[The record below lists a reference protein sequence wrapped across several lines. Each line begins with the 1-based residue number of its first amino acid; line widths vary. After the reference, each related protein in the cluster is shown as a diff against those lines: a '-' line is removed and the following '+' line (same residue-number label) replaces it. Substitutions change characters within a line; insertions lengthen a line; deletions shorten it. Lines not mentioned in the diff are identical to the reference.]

1 MMNEIIK
8 ERLALIQSGTIPHG
22 YKKTKAGIMPEDW
35 DGTVRAKDVFKNHT
49 DKKHNGDLEI
59 LAATQENG
67 IVPRSQIGIDIQCSE
82 EGVNGYKKVSEG
94 DFVISLRSF
103 QGGIEYS
110 EYDGI
115 VSPAY
120 TVLQPIREI
129 SDGYYRNYFK
139 TDSFI
144 QRLNGAVYGIRDG
157 KQIGYQDFGDMYIH
171 YPPVEEQ
178 KKIAE
183 ILAQCDKAIGLKGE
197 RLEEEKKKKQW
208 LIETLFN
215 AGTAMELSQCCI
227 NSGEYGINA
236 PACPYDPNLPRYIR
250 ITDIN
255 DSGKYQGDNP
265 VSVKSQDAER
275 YTLQEGD
282 LLFVRTGGT
291 VGKAYRYLPQDGKL
305 VYAGFLIKF
314 SVNQK
319 LFDPRFIYYQFA
331 TSRYRNWVSTMST
344 RSGQPG
350 INANEYGK
358 YLLSIPES
366 ITKQKRIADIL
377 EEEDRLIDCLSQE
390 INQWKAKKA
399 ALSQLLLTGIV
410 RVKP

>member
-1 MMNEIIK
+1 MNKIIK

-49 DKKHNGDLEI
+49 DKKHNGDFEI

-82 EGVNGYKKVSEG
+82 EGINGYKKVSKG

-120 TVLQPIREI
+120 TVLQPVREI

-139 TDSFI
+139 TASFI

-171 YPPVEEQ
+171 CPPVEEQ

-183 ILAQCDKAIGLKGE
+183 ILEQCDKVIALKQKCIDEEKRKKHGIVKRIFSSDAHKGWEEEPLGSICTFINGRAYKQDELLKVGKYPVLRVGNLFTKGE
-197 RLEEEKKKKQW
+197 WYYSDLELAKDKYIDSGDLIYAWSASFGPQIWTGDKVIYHYHIWKVIPHARIDKNYLHQYFMYDVGLLAKEQQGGTMSHITKEAMEKRICRFPSLTQQKEIAQLLSMVDQKMELLQSELDEWEMKKK
-208 LIETLFN
+208 
-215 AGTAMELSQCCI
+215 
-227 NSGEYGINA
+227 
-236 PACPYDPNLPRYIR
+236 
-250 ITDIN
+250 
-255 DSGKYQGDNP
+255 
-265 VSVKSQDAER
+265 
-275 YTLQEGD
+275 
-282 LLFVRTGGT
+282 
-291 VGKAYRYLPQDGKL
+291 
-305 VYAGFLIKF
+305 
-314 SVNQK
+314 
-319 LFDPRFIYYQFA
+319 
-331 TSRYRNWVSTMST
+331 
-344 RSGQPG
+344 
-350 INANEYGK
+350 
-358 YLLSIPES
+358 
-366 ITKQKRIADIL
+366 
-377 EEEDRLIDCLSQE
+377 
-390 INQWKAKKA
+390 
-399 ALSQLLLTGIV
+399 ALMQLLLTGIV